1 MKNRVNLSALTQ
13 MELEN
18 LILKANFTDEQK
30 AVFSELNKN
39 KYYDYAIMI
48 NLNIPNRRYYNIKK
62 IVMDKA
68 ERIAVEMGYNY
79 AINQH
84 INKR

>member
-1 MKNRVNLSALTQ
+1 MKPKVNLSALTQ

-18 LILKANFTDEQK
+18 VILKANFTEEQK
-30 AVFSELNKN
+30 AVFSELNKD
-39 KYYDYAIMI
+39 KYYDYAIMV
-48 NLNIPNRRYYNIKK
+48 NLNIPNRRYYATKK
-62 IVMDKA
+62 VVMDKT
-68 ERIAVEMGYNY
+68 ERIVVEMGYNY

>member
-1 MKNRVNLSALTQ
+1 MKPKVNLSALTQ

-18 LILKANFTDEQK
+18 VILKANFTDEQK

-48 NLNIPNRRYYNIKK
+48 NLNIPNRRYYLIKK

-68 ERIAVEMGYNY
+68 ERIVVEMGYNY

>member
-1 MKNRVNLSALTQ
+1 M
-13 MELEN
+13 
-18 LILKANFTDEQK
+18 ILKANFTDEQK
-30 AVFSELNKN
+30 AIFSELNKN

-48 NLNIPNRRYYNIKK
+48 NLNIPNRRYYLIKK

-68 ERIAVEMGYNY
+68 ERIVVEMGYNY

-84 INKR
+84 TNKR

>member
-1 MKNRVNLSALTQ
+1 

-18 LILKANFTDEQK
+18 VIQKANFTDEQK

-48 NLNIPNRRYYNIKK
+48 NLNIPNRRYYLIKK
-62 IVMDKA
+62 IVLDKT
-68 ERIAVEMGYNY
+68 ERIVVEMGYNY
-79 AINQH
+79 AINQR